1 MIDISNLNGS
11 LVVCPAAFKNY
22 ILKKASENNKLLK
35 SKFMSMEEFMKN
47 YFFDYDF
54 KAVKYLVDKYEM
66 KIDVAKTYLNNL
78 RFIKEKKYDNEK
90 LDKLVG
96 YKKELTANNLLIE
109 NPYFFSYLKKW
120 DRIVVLG
127 YGKIDSFY
135 KDIFD
140 SINGEIVP
148 FDLNDKKF
156 NYFEFETMEEEV
168 QYLYSSIS
176 QLLEKNVDI
185 NNIYVMNADSSYE
198 SYFNRYNDY
207 FHFRIEEQNESSFSS
222 LTIVKDFIKILE
234 EDDREKLEEF
244 LNENKNSKHLN
255 KIVSIINKYV
265 RIEEY
270 RDLIIDELNNTKIK
284 NDSYTDIVKRVDL
297 FEPFEDKDYVFLVG
311 FNDNCPAL
319 SVDTDYITDDI
330 KGLVGLSKTEEKN
343 NLKKENLLHY
353 LSKIN
358 NLYLSYCE
366 NSLMDNFNKSVILD
380 KMTINDEENNSASF
394 LYSDK
399 LNRYRFSKKLDHFS
413 KYHIKDKNLEKL
425 YATYDENNYCKYDH
439 SYKQIEKQLDTSI
452 NLSYS
457 QLNNYYR
464 CPFKY
469 FIEKKLKIND
479 ETTQFY
485 LQLGNIFHDVLKR
498 VFEDSIDDDLV
509 ISKII
514 DEKVNEVTADQNY
527 TESEKYF
534 TESLKQELI
543 KDIELIKC
551 QHAQIG
557 FDTFEYETKKEIKI
571 TDKISFNG
579 VIDKLIHQKIADER
593 LIAVVDYKTGSE
605 VYKEDQV
612 VDGLSLQL
620 PSYLY
625 LASKIFEEEDK
636 KYAGFYIQH
645 LINTDNKYETNK
657 DIEVKK
663 FNSIK
668 LKGKS
673 NGDENFY
680 ILENFDQD
688 YMDSGLINIRISK
701 EGKIL
706 HNGGI
711 DNKGIENLIKLT
723 EDKIKEAGN
732 NILDRK
738 FPIVPYEYSE
748 SCKYCTY
755 SDICYRKSSDFKKI
769 KEMEDDDE

>member
-1 MIDISNLNGS
+1 
-11 LVVCPAAFKNY
+11 
-22 ILKKASENNKLLK
+22 
-35 SKFMSMEEFMKN
+35 
-47 YFFDYDF
+47 
-54 KAVKYLVDKYEM
+54 
-66 KIDVAKTYLNNL
+66 
-78 RFIKEKKYDNEK
+78 
-90 LDKLVG
+90 
-96 YKKELTANNLLIE
+96 
-109 NPYFFSYLKKW
+109 
-120 DRIVVLG
+120 
-127 YGKIDSFY
+127 
-135 KDIFD
+135 
-140 SINGEIVP
+140 
-148 FDLNDKKF
+148 
-156 NYFEFETMEEEV
+156 
-168 QYLYSSIS
+168 
-176 QLLEKNVDI
+176 
-185 NNIYVMNADSSYE
+185 
-198 SYFNRYNDY
+198 
-207 FHFRIEEQNESSFSS
+207 
-222 LTIVKDFIKILE
+222 
-234 EDDREKLEEF
+234 
-244 LNENKNSKHLN
+244 
-255 KIVSIINKYV
+255 
-265 RIEEY
+265 
-270 RDLIIDELNNTKIK
+270 
-284 NDSYTDIVKRVDL
+284 
-297 FEPFEDKDYVFLVG
+297 
-311 FNDNCPAL
+311 
-319 SVDTDYITDDI
+319 
-330 KGLVGLSKTEEKN
+330 
-343 NLKKENLLHY
+343 
-353 LSKIN
+353 
-358 NLYLSYCE
+358 
-366 NSLMDNFNKSVILD
+366 MDNFNKSVILD